1 MSWASGDCAAFS
13 DKQMER
19 DQFPWGCFMNEKVAE
34 PHRLLK
40 DEDGYIFS
48 RRVFG
53 GLEEPSESGLLSVV
67 AEVWTRKC
75 GV

>member
-1 MSWASGDCAAFS
+1 M
-13 DKQMER
+13 K
-19 DQFPWGCFMNEKVAE
+19 EKVLE

-40 DEDGYIFS
+40 DEDEYIFS

-53 GLEEPSESGLLSVV
+53 GLEESSESGLLSVV
-67 AEVWTRKC
+67 AEAWTRKC